1 MKSALASLDDQQ
13 DRSKQM
19 AEDGQQPSI
28 ELLDFSNPIGTD
40 RLSVEKHL
48 SQSDLHIVRGFLAP
62 SDGVLLGATQ
72 PSVVVHKGEPFD
84 MEWCPPGSDRLQI
97 RRVEFGD
104 VHINPGTTPFFQRW
118 RERPFI
124 LGMALEPALIDRI
137 GEETFGR
144 NSSSLET
151 LIAIRDERLLAA
163 ARASRDEI
171 GEAADGSRLV
181 TEHLGVLIA
190 VHLYRNYSDAKWQPR
205 LVKGGLGSARL
216 RQVIDYIEAHL
227 ADDLSLA
234 MLASIAGLSLHHFG
248 ETFRQSMGVPP
259 HRFVLSRRIER
270 AKILLLSTDMTIT
283 QIAFA
288 VGYSSQSHFATKFR
302 QAAGATPQRFRI
314 ERRG

>member
-1 MKSALASLDDQQ
+1 MGAGQSVDNPSIHQRESESAL
-13 DRSKQM
+13 
-19 AEDGQQPSI
+19 
-28 ELLDFSNPIGTD
+28 ELVDFSYPLSTE
-40 RLSVEKHL
+40 RLSVERRL

-62 SDGVLLGATQ
+62 SEGVLLGATQ

-84 MEWCPPGSDRLQI
+84 MEWCAPGSDRLQT

-104 VHINPGTTPFFQRW
+104 VHINPGNTPFFQRW
-118 RERPFI
+118 HERPFI

-151 LIAIRDERLLAA
+151 LVAVRDERLLAA
-163 ARASRDEI
+163 ARASRDEV
-171 GEAADGSRLV
+171 GEAADGSKLV
-181 TEHLGVLIA
+181 TEHLGILVA
-190 VHLYRNYSDAKWQPR
+190 VHLYRHYSDAKWQPR
-205 LVKGGLGSARL
+205 PIKGGLGAARL

-259 HRFVLSRRIER
+259 HRFVLTRRIER

-302 QAAGATPQRFRI
+302 EAAGATPQRFRI